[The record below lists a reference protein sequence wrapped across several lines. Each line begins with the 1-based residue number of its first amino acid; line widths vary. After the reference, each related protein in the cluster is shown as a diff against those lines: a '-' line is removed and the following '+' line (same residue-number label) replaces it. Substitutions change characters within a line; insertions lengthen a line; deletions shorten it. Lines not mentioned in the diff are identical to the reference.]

1 MTFELL
7 SNISLVQFG
16 SFVGLLNGAYTLY
29 MLLARAKIR
38 LFLADSIGIVHPPR
52 EVADRFHLACN
63 FVNARGKVGA
73 VHRLEATVLDP
84 EKNTRRFEWNLFY
97 EYGQRGQELLKTTD
111 PFPIAVLPRS
121 NAFYFIEFKLTKGE
135 QIKYWPQGLYEFNI
149 LGWANRRDRK
159 RRPNITATFHIEISN
174 LDRMGLHG
182 TGQDK
187 PIVFRFPIVEWSL
200 QDRRNRKRWWR
211 RFIGS

>member
-29 MLLARAKIR
+29 MLLARARIR

-84 EKNTRRFEWNLFY
+84 EKIRGGSNGTCSTNMDREGKSFKRPPIHFLLRFFL
-97 EYGQRGQELLKTTD
+97 GAT
-111 PFPIAVLPRS
+111 PF
-121 NAFYFIEFKLTKGE
+121 
-135 QIKYWPQGLYEFNI
+135 
-149 LGWANRRDRK
+149 
-159 RRPNITATFHIEISN
+159 IS
-174 LDRMGLHG
+174 L
-182 TGQDK
+182 
-187 PIVFRFPIVEWSL
+187 SL
-200 QDRRNRKRWWR
+200 
-211 RFIGS
+211 S